1 MTITKADIKLVK
13 SQVMDDVQEG
23 GNGPTADEV
32 VDGNSNEIF
41 PDISEADRAAGRVNV
56 RKVHVWIQ
64 SNDRDTFL
72 GGNVIIAEPPNDPNV
87 SVTIMSTGDVFDVR
101 SAAISR
107 IEAYLNVGPNYQGFL
122 YNNHIAGQATI
133 SLFQRTADLPPVGAT
148 MALTKFEGL
157 SNQQTQYVR
166 ITEATAQLRT
176 FTDING
182 DYTRYVVTLKIS
194 DPLRYDFPGFDVSRI
209 DPTRA
214 QMVAATKV
222 SETVVTDAAKYAGV
236 SKLTATAGVGDF
248 SVKVDSIF
256 TQLVPSAQVETPIID
271 SRTNQ
276 VRTGV
281 MTTGRTVDAVPSG
294 SSVTLGPNYQFFVG
308 GAIVP
313 STFEMNVA
321 NGNITFGDDG
331 RGFLTV
337 AGVRVGTIDY
347 ANGVVVWL
355 QGSNGTYSVTY
366 ARYTLGAAS
375 DAPTQSVGEK
385 VTIENRAQNFVR
397 TLPSKPLRGTMT
409 FSYMAQGRW
418 YVLSDAGDGNLR
430 GVDTAYGAGQINF
443 STNTINVTMGALP
456 DVGSSIIVDYID
468 DGANRP
474 PEIVTLQNGGKFYVP
489 INSDGEISENPGSK
503 AFEPGEVVINYV
515 FNGARQSH
523 DDGNGNIVEDTTG
536 LTGTIN
542 YAKGTMKL
550 YFSALPPLGLVL
562 NITTKSVDKATAGS
576 VTLAGGSGSLGV
588 TNVTPGSVEMTVQ
601 GKLRFTYLGGP
612 VTDYAVRSFLVT
624 DDGAGKLRANI
635 ADSSVEVGT
644 INYSA
649 GTFAFY
655 GSTNIP
661 SGLILGLIAWD
672 NTYLLVNNPSWTFE
686 AQ

>member
-13 SQVMDDVQEG
+13 SQVMDDVPEG

-41 PDISEADRAAGRVNV
+41 PDISETDRAAGRVNV

-87 SVTIMSTGDVFDVR
+87 SVTIMSTGNVFDVR

-166 ITEATAQLRT
+166 VTEASAQLRT
-176 FTDING
+176 FTDLSG
-182 DYTRYVVTLKIS
+182 DYTRYVLTLKIS

-214 QMVAATKV
+214 QMVAATKI
-222 SETVVTDAAKYAGV
+222 SETIVTDAAKYAGV
-236 SKLTATAGVGDF
+236 SELTASAGVGDF

-276 VRTGV
+276 VRAGL
-281 MTTGRTVDAVPSG
+281 MTTGRTVDAVQPG
-294 SSVTLGPNYQFFVG
+294 TNVGLGPNYQFFVG

-313 STFEMNVA
+313 GSFEMKEG

-331 RGFLTV
+331 QGFLTV

-355 QGSNGTYSVTY
+355 QGGNSGYNITY

-397 TLPSKPLRGTMT
+397 TLPSKPLRGTMN

-418 YVLSDAGDGNLR
+418 YVLTDAGDGNLR
-430 GVDTAYGAGQINF
+430 GVDTTYGAGQINF

-474 PEIVTLQNGGKFYVP
+474 PEVVTLQNGGKFYVP
-489 INSDGEISENPGSK
+489 INSDGQISEAPGSK
-503 AFEPGEVVINYV
+503 AFEPGELTITYDLS
-515 FNGARQSH
+515 GTRTST
-523 DDGNGNIVEDTTG
+523 DDGNGNIVTSTAG
-536 LTGTIN
+536 VTGTVN

-550 YFSALPPLGLVL
+550 YFPTLPPAGLVL
-562 NITTKSVDKATAGS
+562 NVATKSVSKTTAS

-588 TNVTPGSVEMTVQ
+588 TNITPGSVEMTVQ

-612 VTDYAVRSFLVT
+612 VADYAVRSFLVT

-635 ADSSVEVGT
+635 ADSSIEVGT

-661 SGLILGLIAWD
+661 SGLVLGLIAWD